1 MKAMQIK
8 KFGNSQEFLL
18 QEVAKPKIIPKHV
31 LIKVV
36 ATSVN
41 PIDLKVRSGAV
52 PAVAPSLPAILQ
64 GDVSGVITDVGEGV
78 EDFKVGDEVYGCA
91 GGFKGTG
98 GALAEYMLV
107 DVQLLAHKPKNLKLE
122 DAAAIPLVGITA
134 WESLFERGKLKKGD
148 SILVHG
154 GTGGVG
160 HIAIQLAKW
169 AEACVYTTISSQ
181 KKGEIAKRLGADHI
195 INYHEETVNDYVE
208 KYTDGKG
215 FPLVFDTVGGG
226 NLDRSFKAASM
237 NGTVLSI
244 AARST
249 HDLSP
254 LHAKGLSLH
263 VIFMLLKIL
272 DVRKRA
278 DHGKILRKITSIVEE
293 NHLKPLIDKKIFSI
307 EEVAAAHDY
316 LETGQAIGKVLLV
329 NKW

>member
-1 MKAMQIK
+1 MIM
-8 KFGNSQEFLL
+8 F
-18 QEVAKPKIIPKHV
+18 
-31 LIKVV
+31 
-36 ATSVN
+36 
-41 PIDLKVRSGAV
+41 
-52 PAVAPSLPAILQ
+52 
-64 GDVSGVITDVGEGV
+64 
-78 EDFKVGDEVYGCA
+78 
-91 GGFKGTG
+91 
-98 GALAEYMLV
+98 
-107 DVQLLAHKPKNLKLE
+107 
-122 DAAAIPLVGITA
+122 
-134 WESLFERGKLKKGD
+134 
-148 SILVHG
+148 
-154 GTGGVG
+154 
-160 HIAIQLAKW
+160 
-169 AEACVYTTISSQ
+169 
-181 KKGEIAKRLGADHI
+181 
-195 INYHEETVNDYVE
+195 E